1 MKGERKKVTVSA
13 GIDMGTQRV
22 KVVIMRDKQI
32 LCQKQNFLGFEPS
45 KAAEQTF
52 EDALQDAKLSREDI
66 LHVTATGAGVDM
78 VPFADSTVSMMGAD
92 ARAGSFFFPSARTV
106 IDVGAEEARAVNC
119 NKMGVMIDFV
129 VNARCAA
136 GAGTFIEAMAR
147 ALEVELEEIGPL
159 SLKAERASPINA
171 SCVIFA
177 ESDVVS
183 LIHRE
188 EPKTEIARAI
198 FDAMAERVSSMVY
211 RLGVNP
217 DVVLV
222 GGVAKDVGFVASL
235 KRRLGME
242 ILTPKE
248 PLFAGAVGAALIAAK
263 RAGRRH
269 K

>member
-1 MKGERKKVTVSA
+1 MLTA

-22 KVVIMRDKQI
+22 KVVILKDNQI
-32 LCQKQNFLGFEPS
+32 LSRNQNFSGFEPT
-45 KAAEQTF
+45 KAAEQAF
-52 EDALQDAKLSREDI
+52 EEALQNAKLSREDI
-66 LHVTATGAGVDM
+66 QHVTATGAGVEM
-78 VPFADSTVSMMGAD
+78 TPFSDSTISMMGAD
-92 ARAGSFFFPSARTV
+92 ARAGAYFFSSARTV
-106 IDVGAEEARAVNC
+106 IDVGAEEARAVRC
-119 NKMGVMIDFV
+119 DEKGIMLDFV

-147 ALEVELEEIGPL
+147 ALEVELDDMGSL

-198 FDAMAERVSSMVY
+198 FDAMAERVSSMVH
-211 RLGVNP
+211 RLGINP
-217 DVVLV
+217 DIVLV
-222 GGVAKDVGFVASL
+222 GGVAKDVGFIASL
-235 KRRLGME
+235 KRRLGMD
-242 ILTPKE
+242 ILIPEE

-263 RAGRRH
+263 RAGRRQ
-269 K
+269 

>member
-1 MKGERKKVTVSA
+1 MATTIS
-13 GIDMGTQRV
+13 IDIGGTFTDCFIL
-22 KVVIMRDKQI
+22 KDNQI
-32 LCQKQNFLGFEPS
+32 IAQNQNFCGFEPT

-52 EDALQDAKLSREDI
+52 EEALKSAKLSRDD
-66 LHVTATGAGVDM
+66 LQHVTATGSGVNM
-78 VPFADSTVSMMGAD
+78 VPFKDSTISMMGAD
-92 ARAGSFFFPSARTV
+92 ARAGTYFFPSARTV
-106 IDVGAEEARAVNC
+106 IDVGAEDARAVSC
-119 NKMGVMIDFV
+119 DEKGIMLDFV

-147 ALEVELEEIGPL
+147 ALEVELEEMGSY

-188 EPKTEIARAI
+188 EPKAEIARAI
-198 FDAMAERVSSMVY
+198 FDAMAERVSSMVR
-211 RLGVNP
+211 RLGVKP

-235 KRRLGME
+235 KRILGIE
-242 ILTPKE
+242 IVIPEE
-248 PLFAGAVGAALIAAK
+248 PLFAGAVGAALIAAR
-263 RAGRRH
+263 RAGRRQ
-269 K
+269 

>member
-1 MKGERKKVTVSA
+1 MISA

-22 KVVIMRDKQI
+22 KVVILKDKQI
-32 LCQKQNFLGFEPS
+32 LSRNQNFSGFEPT

-52 EDALQDAKLSREDI
+52 EEALKCANLSRDN
-66 LHVTATGAGVDM
+66 LQHVTATGAGVE
-78 VPFADSTVSMMGAD
+78 VAPFSDSTVSMMGAD
-92 ARAGSFFFPSARTV
+92 ARAGAYFFSSARTV
-106 IDVGAEEARAVNC
+106 IDVGAEEARAVRFDE
-119 NKMGVMIDFV
+119 KGIMLDFV

-147 ALEVELEEIGPL
+147 ALEVELDDMGSL

-188 EPKTEIARAI
+188 EPKPEIARAI

-211 RLGVNP
+211 RLGINQ
-217 DVVLV
+217 DITLV
-222 GGVAKDVGFVASL
+222 GGVAKDVGFIASL
-235 KRRLGME
+235 KRRLGMD
-242 ILTPKE
+242 ILIPEE

-263 RAGRRH
+263 RAGRRQ
-269 K
+269 

>member
-1 MKGERKKVTVSA
+1 MLTA

-22 KVVIMRDKQI
+22 KVVILKDNQI
-32 LCQKQNFLGFEPS
+32 LSRNQNFSGFEPT
-45 KAAEQTF
+45 KAAEQAF
-52 EDALQDAKLSREDI
+52 EEALQNAKLSREDI
-66 LHVTATGAGVDM
+66 QHVTATGAGVEM
-78 VPFADSTVSMMGAD
+78 APFSDSTVSMMGAD
-92 ARAGSFFFPSARTV
+92 ARAGAYFFSSARTV
-106 IDVGAEEARAVNC
+106 IDVGAEEARAVRFDE
-119 NKMGVMIDFV
+119 KGIMLDFV

-147 ALEVELEEIGPL
+147 ALEVELDDMGSL

-188 EPKTEIARAI
+188 EPKPEIARAI

-211 RLGVNP
+211 RLGINQAIT
-217 DVVLV
+217 LV
-222 GGVAKDVGFVASL
+222 GGVAKDVGFIASL
-235 KRRLGME
+235 KRRLGMD
-242 ILTPKE
+242 ILIPEE

-263 RAGRRH
+263 RAGRRQ
-269 K
+269 

>member
-1 MKGERKKVTVSA
+1 MLTA

-22 KVVIMRDKQI
+22 KAVILKDNQI
-32 LCQKQNFLGFEPS
+32 LSRNQNFSGFEPT
-45 KAAEQTF
+45 KAAEQAF
-52 EDALQDAKLSREDI
+52 EEALQNAKLSREDI
-66 LHVTATGAGVDM
+66 QHVTATGAGVDM
-78 VPFADSTVSMMGAD
+78 APFADSTISMMGAD
-92 ARAGSFFFPSARTV
+92 ARAGAYFFSSARTV
-106 IDVGAEEARAVNC
+106 IDVGAEEARAV
-119 NKMGVMIDFV
+119 KFDEKGIMMDFV

-147 ALEVELEEIGPL
+147 ALEVELDDMGSL

-198 FDAMAERVSSMVY
+198 FDAMAERVSSMVH
-211 RLGVNP
+211 RLGINQ
-217 DVVLV
+217 DIALV

-235 KRRLGME
+235 KRRLGMD
-242 ILTPKE
+242 ILIPEE

-263 RAGRRH
+263 RVGRRQ
-269 K
+269 

>member
-1 MKGERKKVTVSA
+1 MITA

-22 KVVIMRDKQI
+22 KVVILKDKQI
-32 LCQKQNFLGFEPS
+32 ISRSKNFSGFEP
-45 KAAEQTF
+45 KRVAEQAF
-52 EDALQDAKLSREDI
+52 EEALQNAKLSRKDI
-66 LHVTATGAGVDM
+66 QHVTATGAGVEM
-78 VPFADSTVSMMGAD
+78 ASFADSTISMMGAD
-92 ARAGSFFFPSARTV
+92 ARAGAYFFPSARTV
-106 IDVGAEEARAVNC
+106 IDVGAEDARAVRC
-119 NKMGVMIDFV
+119 DEKGILLDFV

-147 ALEVELEEIGPL
+147 ALEVELDDMGSL

-198 FDAMAERVSSMVY
+198 FDAMAERVSSMVL
-211 RLGVNP
+211 RLGINP
-217 DVVLV
+217 DIVLV
-222 GGVAKDVGFVASL
+222 GGVAKDAGFVASL
-235 KRRLGME
+235 KRRLGMD
-242 ILTPKE
+242 ILIPEE
-248 PLFAGAVGAALIAAK
+248 PMYAGAVGAALIAAK

-269 K
+269 